1 MIRGYK
7 LILILVSLLL
17 LSGCTNSSMNATG
30 EIVPPVYKTSP
41 LEGKWAVV
49 QNFSA
54 EECPDETSLAVEGSI
69 AQFAREFALLG
80 GYIWHNPSYKI
91 KRVNSTD
98 YLMTRYVAPDDY
110 LSMNREIDVVT
121 VFARA
126 KFLGDFIKIDDT
138 SIVAFV
144 QNKVL
149 LLEKIS
155 DAADSLMP
163 AGHTHAGEAD
173 SSNDK
178 NASGAFIGIKIP
190 SGNGYRYET
199 LWIAAD
205 NKKIRPLLVRNNIFF
220 PRISGFWELQ
230 VKDAPDSEPM
240 EIVAHNVA
248 MKDPIAQKVSHEE
261 QQPQGKNKKIAIDY
275 IGNDYV
281 AIESLVANTGSLKI
295 LPVDKLSSPT
305 SIKIVDLLG
314 ARGQAAYQDAKEQT
328 LRSLHGEGVA
338 VGEIVDEE
346 NLGLTRKKGHWY
358 LLGRLNYSAGGEPR
372 VRDFNINFIPPG
384 NLVLYDTL
392 HLSWRSIKDRVPNAL
407 DAFTSP
413 NKDIAIIETKN
424 KLYIYAIDG
433 DQLESL
439 PLGEIELGKGET
451 VIMVEWA
458 TGFYVDDWEGTFL
471 ANEARIAGSRFSTRS
486 EIKMEC

>member
-1 MIRGYK
+1 MGRGYK
-7 LILILVSLLL
+7 LILILLSLLL
-17 LSGCTNSSMNATG
+17 LSGCTSSSWNATG
-30 EIVPPVYKTSP
+30 KIVPPVYKTSP

-49 QNFSA
+49 RNISA
-54 EECPDETSLAVEGSI
+54 EEHPDETNLTVEGSI

-80 GYIWHNPSYKI
+80 GYIWNNPSYKI

-98 YLMTRYVAPDDY
+98 YLMTRYVAPDNY
-110 LSMNREIDVVT
+110 LSMNSEVDVVT
-121 VFARA
+121 IFSRA

-138 SIVAFV
+138 SVIAFI

-155 DAADSLMP
+155 DAADSLLP
-163 AGHTHAGEAD
+163 AGYTHAGEAD
-173 SSNDK
+173 SGSDRD
-178 NASGAFIGIKIP
+178 ASYAFIGIKIP

-230 VKDAPDSEPM
+230 VKDVPDNEPM

-248 MKDPIAQKVSHEE
+248 MKDPITQKVSGEG
-261 QQPQGKNKKIAIDY
+261 QQRPGKNKTIAIDY

-281 AIESLVANTGSLKI
+281 AIESVVTDTGSLKI

-314 ARGQAAYQDAKEQT
+314 VRGQVAYQDAKEQT

-338 VGEIVDEE
+338 VDEVLDEE
-346 NLGLTRKKGHWY
+346 NLGLTRKKGH
-358 LLGRLNYSAGGEPR
+358 
-372 VRDFNINFIPPG
+372 
-384 NLVLYDTL
+384 
-392 HLSWRSIKDRVPNAL
+392 
-407 DAFTSP
+407 
-413 NKDIAIIETKN
+413 
-424 KLYIYAIDG
+424 
-433 DQLESL
+433 
-439 PLGEIELGKGET
+439 
-451 VIMVEWA
+451 
-458 TGFYVDDWEGTFL
+458 
-471 ANEARIAGSRFSTRS
+471 
-486 EIKMEC
+486 